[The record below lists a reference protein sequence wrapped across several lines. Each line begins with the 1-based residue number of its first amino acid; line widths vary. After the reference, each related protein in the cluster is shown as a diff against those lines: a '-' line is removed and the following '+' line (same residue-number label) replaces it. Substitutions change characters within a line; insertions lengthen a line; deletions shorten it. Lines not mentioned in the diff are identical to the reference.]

1 MRKTMISEE
10 KIEPPPPTAPENI
23 PVSAL
28 GFEDTET
35 ATHFS
40 YVLADVVRAVSRY
53 IDLSRLDGI
62 TIAYDYD
69 AALAALDRGYE
80 GIRPLTRTNDDTAV
94 GVAMAPAVLRSSVVK
109 GHLIFYAPAV
119 LPIEDKSHEHFN
131 QALYLI
137 AHECAHIEDLKRRDD
152 RFSGTILQQQVHD
165 YEEALF
171 ASIVAVLWE
180 EYAAC
185 RTSAIFG
192 DGQGS
197 AYEECLIGALS
208 AARDEAYAAIR
219 AYRLHGDIRRVLEEA
234 GRPLCEP
241 LRFAAYLLGH
251 LDGRQ
256 EDWGVVPQARDRLA
270 ECEYASYVDRLA
282 TALRELWATR
292 DSWESLDVFTPLKEI
307 AHEVLAEGGMTI
319 THLPDGQARVDI
331 PFTPE
336 TMP

>member
-1 MRKTMISEE
+1 MVSEKE
-10 KIEPPPPTAPENI
+10 IESPPTAPENI
-23 PVSAL
+23 PVSAR

-35 ATHFS
+35 ATRFAH
-40 YVLADVVRAVSRY
+40 VLAGVVKVVSRY

-69 AALAALDRGYE
+69 VALAALDRGCE
-80 GIRPLTRTNDDTAV
+80 GTRPLTRTNDDRV
-94 GVAMAPAVLRSSVVK
+94 IGVAMAAAVLRSSVLK
-109 GHLIFYAPAV
+109 GHLIFYAPVV
-119 LPIEDKSHEHFN
+119 LPIEDDAHEQFN

-137 AHECAHIEDLKRRDD
+137 AHECAHIEDLKRRDE
-152 RFSGTILQQQVHD
+152 RFPGTILQQQVHD
-165 YEEALF
+165 YEEAVF
-171 ASIVAVLWE
+171 ASVVEVLWE

-185 RTSAIFG
+185 RISAIFG
-192 DGQGS
+192 DGQGA

-208 AARDEAYAAIR
+208 AARDQAYAAIR
-219 AYRLHGDIRRVLEEA
+219 AYRFHGDIRRVLEEA

-241 LRFAAYLLGH
+241 LRMAAYLLGH

-256 EDWGVVPQARDRLA
+256 EDWDVVPQARDRLA
-270 ECEYASYVDRLA
+270 ECDYASYVDRLA

-307 AHEVLAEGGMTI
+307 AHEVLAEGGMILTR
-319 THLPDGQARVDI
+319 LPDGQARVDI